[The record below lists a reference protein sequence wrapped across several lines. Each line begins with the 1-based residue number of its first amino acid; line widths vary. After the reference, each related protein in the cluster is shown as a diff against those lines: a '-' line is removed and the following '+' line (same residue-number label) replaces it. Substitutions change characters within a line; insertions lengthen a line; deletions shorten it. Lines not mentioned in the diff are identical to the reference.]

1 MGPRSLGPF
10 FSGESIMTKTL
21 MRIDKPS
28 TPLPQ
33 LGFFARKNWWLFTLR
48 GVFAILF
55 GLIALIFPSPT
66 MLSLVLL
73 FSAYMLVDG
82 IVGIISAVRAMRR
95 RDQWGLLVF
104 EGILNILVG
113 IGAFLWPSLT
123 VLAFV
128 LLVAAWALVTG
139 GLMAAASFRLNLDHG
154 RVWLLLG
161 GLLSVA
167 FGVLL
172 VITPLIGAAVLTW
185 WVGAY
190 ALAFGIALVIFSF
203 KLRALNVLVPVR
215 AMIPRRYQRQV

>member
-1 MGPRSLGPF
+1 
-10 FSGESIMTKTL
+10 
-21 MRIDKPS
+21 
-28 TPLPQ
+28 
-33 LGFFARKNWWLFTLR
+33 LR
-48 GVFAILF
+48 GVFAILC

-82 IVGIISAVRAMRR
+82 IVGIISAVRAMRP

-113 IGAFLWPSLT
+113 IGAFLWPGLT

-128 LLVAAWALVTG
+128 LLVTAWALVTG
-139 GLMAAASFRLNLDHG
+139 LMAAAGFRLNLDPG

-172 VITPLIGAAVLTW
+172 ITTPLIGAAVLTW
-185 WVGAY
+185 RVGAY
-190 ALAFGIALVIFSF
+190 ALAFGIALVIYSF
-203 KLRALNVLVPVR
+203 ALRARQDER
-215 AMIPRRYQRQV
+215 ARPHTL

>member
-1 MGPRSLGPF
+1 
-10 FSGESIMTKTL
+10 
-21 MRIDKPS
+21 
-28 TPLPQ
+28 
-33 LGFFARKNWWLFTLR
+33 
-48 GVFAILF
+48 
-55 GLIALIFPSPT
+55 

-185 WVGAY
+185 WIGAY

-203 KLRALNVLVPVR
+203 KLRARQDER
-215 AMIPRRYQRQV
+215 ARPHTILKLT

>member
-82 IVGIISAVRAMRR
+82 MLASFLQFGRCV
-95 RDQWGLLVF
+95 
-104 EGILNILVG
+104 EGTSG
-113 IGAFLWPSLT
+113 DCSCSKAFLISW
-123 VLAFV
+123 
-128 LLVAAWALVTG
+128 
-139 GLMAAASFRLNLDHG
+139 
-154 RVWLLLG
+154 
-161 GLLSVA
+161 
-167 FGVLL
+167 
-172 VITPLIGAAVLTW
+172 
-185 WVGAY
+185 
-190 ALAFGIALVIFSF
+190 
-203 KLRALNVLVPVR
+203 
-215 AMIPRRYQRQV
+215 